1 MIPKIPFGRTG
12 HLSTR
17 TLFGAAA
24 LGGVTQKEADQTLEV
39 LLKYGVNHIDT
50 AASYGEAEDRIG
62 PWMAKHR
69 GDFFIATKTGDRTY
83 QEAKESIHRSLERM
97 HIDHFDLIQLH
108 AVTEDH
114 ELETALGPGGAL
126 EAAIE
131 AREQGIV
138 RFIGITS
145 HTLHAPTIHKR
156 ALERFDFDSVL
167 LPLNYPLYQIP
178 QYRADFESLME
189 VCKAKNVAV
198 QTIKSICRR
207 PWQEGA
213 EHFAACWYEPLTD
226 QETVDKAVSW
236 VLGHPIQPF
245 LNTVGDIY
253 QLPHVL
259 DAASRFSGQ
268 RPSDEAMQEM
278 LESYRMIALW
288 PEHEGMH

>member
-1 MIPKIPFGRTG
+1 MIPKMAFGKTG

-39 LLKYGVNHIDT
+39 LLKFGVNHIDT

-62 PWMAKHR
+62 PWMKAHR

-83 QEAKESIHRSLERM
+83 QDAHDSIRRSLERM
-97 HIDHFDLIQLH
+97 KIDAFDLIQLH
-108 AVTEDH
+108 AVTMDD
-114 ELETALGPGGAL
+114 ELDMALGPGGAL

-131 AREQGIV
+131 ARSEGLV

-145 HTLHAPTIHKR
+145 HTLHAPAIHMK
-156 ALERFDFDSVL
+156 ALAHFDFDSVL
-167 LPLNYPLYQIP
+167 LPLNFPLYSIP
-178 QYRADFESLME
+178 QYQADFNTLARI
-189 VCKAKNVAV
+189 CKEKNIAM

-207 PWQEGA
+207 PWGEGVERYA
-213 EHFAACWYEPLTD
+213 DCWYEPLVE
-226 QETVDKAVSW
+226 QPAVDAAVNW
-236 VLGHPIQPF
+236 VLAHPAQVF
-245 LNTVGDIY
+245 LNTVGDIH

-259 DAASRFSGQ
+259 DAASRLTGQ
-268 RPSDEAMQEM
+268 QPSDEQMQALVDQFDM
-278 LESYRMIALW
+278 TPLW